1 MASLYHPEA
10 TFRDAAFDL
19 KSGKEAGAMWKM
31 LVTAGKDLRIEF
43 RDLKADGNTGSAH
56 WEAWYTFSKT
66 GRKVHK
72 IIEAQ
77 FEFKDGL
84 IYRHKD
90 HFGFWRWSR
99 QSLGLT
105 GWILGWSGFLKKK
118 VSSTLY
124 SGCSA
129 LIFSIIG
136 RPCSNSPSEEAWNQM
151 YLAFRSIFSRSMEFV
166 FHCPNRIS
174 LAFLWK
180 GEIKATTK
188 A

>member
-1 MASLYHPEA
+1 MEATINKFYTAFQQKDYKTMASMYHPEA

-43 RDLKADGNTGSAH
+43 RDVKADGNTGSAH

-66 GRKVHK
+66 GRKVHN

-90 HFGFWRWSR
+90 HFDFWRWSR
-99 QSLGLT
+99 QSLGLI
-105 GWILGWSGFLKKK
+105 GLLLGWSDYLKNK
-118 VSSTLY
+118 VSTTAMKGLQ
-124 SGCSA
+124 A
-129 LIFSIIG
+129 FMKKTEN
-136 RPCSNSPSEEAWNQM
+136 NS
-151 YLAFRSIFSRSMEFV
+151 
-166 FHCPNRIS
+166 
-174 LAFLWK
+174 
-180 GEIKATTK
+180 
-188 A
+188 